1 MKAKAVIAAP
11 ILLIIVFLLTWS
23 VSLIPP
29 ETLGLDTD
37 PLLSSAII
45 QLLIIALPAVIFCRL
60 RGKGYMSKLRL
71 RGIRASH
78 IAFMIFSLGFLFFG
92 SSGINYLMYTL
103 FQTASSDFSSA
114 AAPYSGISGG
124 LYLVF
129 AAAVVPAITEEFLF
143 RGIIIAEYE
152 EVGVPAAILMSSL
165 TFAMLH
171 SSFARLPSYIFCGL
185 VLTMVLYT
193 TRSVTAAMI
202 VHMANNTLS
211 VFFGDFVYKVVS
223 RQGIALFCFTL
234 AALIFLFAILMFGES
249 ERIYAGYAAARAD
262 SSYAE
267 KIKKG
272 HALSGIV
279 QSIVSPPFTALAVLY
294 IIITAVK

>member
-1 MKAKAVIAAP
+1 M
-11 ILLIIVFLLTWS
+11 
-23 VSLIPP
+23 
-29 ETLGLDTD
+29 
-37 PLLSSAII
+37 
-45 QLLIIALPAVIFCRL
+45 IFCRL
-60 RGKGYMSKLRL
+60 RGKGYMKRLRL
-71 RGIRASH
+71 SGVRVSH
-78 IAFMIFSLGFLFFG
+78 IGYMIFSLGFLFFG
-92 SSGINYLMYTL
+92 SSGINYLMYTV
-103 FQTASSDFSSA
+103 FPSTSSEFSAVSSS
-114 AAPYSGISGG
+114 YIGFSGG

-129 AAAVVPAITEEFLF
+129 AAAFVPAITEEFLF
-143 RGIIIAEYE
+143 RGVILAEYE
-152 EVGVPAAILMSSL
+152 EVGVPAAVLMSSL

-193 TRSVTAAMI
+193 TRSVTCSMI

-223 RQGIALFCFTL
+223 RQGVALFCFTL
-234 AALIFLFAILMFGES
+234 ASLIFVFGVLMFGES
-249 ERIYAGYAAARAD
+249 ERIYAHYAAIRAD

-267 KIKKG
+267 KVKKG
-272 HALSGIV
+272 HALSGIA